1 MSERELYRMTHP
13 CTGHCLI
20 WIYCYNELMSWSR
33 NLKVMADLVP
43 DFVPQHRPLM
53 SFLIRRP
60 ESLCFNSWYTWEDK
74 PWDAKSEKWND
85 WFKRNPPYGTL
96 KRIIHLTHSHIH
108 LRCMWTTSKSST
120 PRIGGGCSQIFSSHK
135 NLPSLSTLSSSSEA
149 YPYLRSSSI
158 IPARNI
164 YDIWR
169 FQVAIVNNR

>member
-120 PRIGGGCSQIFSSHK
+120 PRIGRGVFADIFFTQELAFTVDFVFVIRGIPISALILHYSRTK
-135 NLPSLSTLSSSSEA
+135 YLWYMALSSSH
-149 YPYLRSSSI
+149 R
-158 IPARNI
+158 
-164 YDIWR
+164 
-169 FQVAIVNNR
+169 